1 MIVKLD
7 HVLTNRQ
14 KWSNALFSTLTLE
27 AVVGVDVA
35 KRAVVADTA
44 VTHEA
49 ASRVL
54 AVRAILARR
63 RQRALVH
70 IYVTVTSAPAVAAVA
85 RVVGVVCGRCARGA
99 AMTAV
104 RRARVQLVLAVLAC
118 EQCARQ

>member
-1 MIVKLD
+1 MPIIQQPK
-7 HVLTNRQ
+7 R
-14 KWSNALFSTLTLE
+14 SNVALHALTLE

-35 KRAVVADTA
+35 QRADVADAA

-70 IYVTVTSAPAVAAVA
+70 VHVTVTSTPAVAAVA

-104 RRARVQLVLAVLAC
+104 RRARVQLVLAVQAC
-118 EQCARQ
+118 VCTCT